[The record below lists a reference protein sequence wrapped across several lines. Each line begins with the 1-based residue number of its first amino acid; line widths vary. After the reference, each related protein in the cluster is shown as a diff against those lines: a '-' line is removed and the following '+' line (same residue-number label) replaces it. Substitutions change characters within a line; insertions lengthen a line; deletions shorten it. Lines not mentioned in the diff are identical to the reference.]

1 MLKELRQKLEPQN
14 LIIKAYQEGKLTNE
28 EFYRLLDEQRAD
40 RIQSEAEEVDLKEV
54 MEAEAFAEKAE
65 KEQRRNYEE
74 GLL

>member
-1 MLKELRQKLEPQN
+1 MTPELREKLKPQN
-14 LIIKAYQEGKLTNE
+14 QIVKFWQEGKLTDE

>member
-40 RIQSEAEEVDLKEV
+40 RLQDETEEIDLKEV
-54 MEAEAFAEKAE
+54 MSAEAFAEKAE
-65 KEQRRNYEE
+65 EEQRQQYEE
-74 GLL
+74 SSL